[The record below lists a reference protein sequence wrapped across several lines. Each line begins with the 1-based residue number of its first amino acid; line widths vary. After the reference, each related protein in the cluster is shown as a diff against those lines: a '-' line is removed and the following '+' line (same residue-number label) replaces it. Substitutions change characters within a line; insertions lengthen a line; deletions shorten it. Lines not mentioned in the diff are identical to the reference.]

1 MSRRRTGRTNRRNM
15 KRRNTKRRNLKK
27 YKGGVTCDHIVEQL
41 RPTISGNGVKKS
53 FLELGID
60 CEYCSIELLA
70 AGPQGFT
77 GLDDLRIP
85 PHTRYLIHLDGC
97 IAPIYLNN
105 LGPSPFPEL
114 DLGMYRD

>member
-41 RPTISGNGVKKS
+41 RPTRSGNRVVKS
-53 FLELGID
+53 FLDLGIN
-60 CEYCSIELLA
+60 CENCSIELLA
-70 AGPQGFT
+70 ADPQGFN

-85 PHTRYLIHLDGC
+85 PPPKYLIHLDGC
-97 IAPIYLNN
+97 SAPIDLNN
-105 LGPSPFPEL
+105 LWPSPFPEL
-114 DLGMYRD
+114 DLGMYRN